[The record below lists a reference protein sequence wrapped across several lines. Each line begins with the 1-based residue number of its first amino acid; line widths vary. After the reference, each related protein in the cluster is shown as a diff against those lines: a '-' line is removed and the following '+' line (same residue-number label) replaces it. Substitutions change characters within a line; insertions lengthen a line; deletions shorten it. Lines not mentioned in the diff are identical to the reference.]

1 MLTLGAVA
9 ILLLALLAACG
20 GGDDQ
25 ADTTETADQAATAT
39 VSTPEETE
47 TPSSGASEQETSP
60 ADDPTATATQEQ
72 EAATATIESEATAT
86 SESEATATSESNAD
100 DPTATS
106 AVSGDRLVGT
116 ASVDD
121 DEDDVVNL
129 LMQDPDEPM
138 PGIDLT
144 NVKLDGDGSQ
154 IVVTIQTAGD
164 IAAELSDDVDV
175 SFDVHLW
182 QDDKPAYALSFHHNG
197 SDDWEASVTDFSVG
211 LGDEETIDTEI
222 SISGNTLSAAFPGSM
237 LPDLEASFEWYSSVM
252 LSEGGMMIGPDSWF
266 DGAPENVIMLLADPD
281 EFVEFPQ

>member
-1 MLTLGAVA
+1 MNRSRMLMLGVA
-9 ILLLALLAACG
+9 AMLLLALLAACG
-20 GGDDQ
+20 GGDDD
-25 ADTTETADQAATAT
+25 ADTPDTGAGAQSAT
-39 VSTPEETE
+39 VTTPEETE
-47 TPSSGASEQETSP
+47 TSSSASSEQTPSP
-60 ADDPTATATQEQ
+60 ADEPAATATQE
-72 EAATATIESEATAT
+72 EATAVV
-86 SESEATATSESNAD
+86 ESEETATPEQTD
-100 DPTATS
+100 DEPTATAEAS
-106 AVSGDRLVGT
+106 EDRLTGT
-116 ASVDD
+116 ASVED

-129 LMQDPDEPM
+129 LMQEPDDPM

-144 NVKLDGDGSQ
+144 NVHLEGDGSQ

-164 IAAELSDDVDV
+164 IEAELSDDVDV

-182 QDDKPAYALSFHHNG
+182 QDGTPAYALSFHHDG
-197 SDDWEASVTDFSVG
+197 SDDWEATVTDFSVG
-211 LGDEETIDTEI
+211 LGDEETVDTEI